1 MSFEESLDI
10 MRQALNLW
18 KKAGDNPSERQ
29 YYDFVSLAQLAIKR
43 AGEPVSG
50 YHSILAQVHFDVD
63 NFPAA
68 WEEAEKTLAIDEN
81 DFKAQLIK
89 VFIAFG
95 LYGEVQEDTQRKKQG
110 IWGAV
115 KDVVSA
121 SKQGVRGTLAAGRA
135 GARIGDA
142 LGSAFAPGQAKK
154 SLLQEIER
162 LIGIFDQLCRS
173 EIAAGDF
180 IEFSQRLIKL
190 GDGLREYGIT
200 IGQGR
205 TLYGIVANVP
215 ISNVAYESEEQ
226 RQSVR
231 TTQLIAQ
238 GRMSL

>member
-10 MRQALNLW
+10 MRQALTLW
-18 KKAGDNPSERQ
+18 QKAGDNPSERE
-29 YYDFVSLAQLAIKR
+29 YYDFVSLAQLAIQR
-43 AGEPVSG
+43 AGEPVSA

-63 NFPAA
+63 NFSAA
-68 WEEAEKTLAIDEN
+68 WEEAEKTLEIDDN

-95 LYGEVQEDTQRKKQG
+95 LYADIQEDTQRKKQG

-154 SLLQEIER
+154 SLLQEVER
-162 LIGIFDQLCRS
+162 LIGIFEWLCS
-173 EIAAGDF
+173 NEITAGEF
-180 IEFSQRLIKL
+180 VEFSQRLIKL
-190 GDGLREYGIT
+190 GDGMKENRIVL
-200 IGQGR
+200 GQGR
-205 TLYGIVANVP
+205 TLYGAVANAP
-215 ISNVAYESEEQ
+215 IDKVSYESDEQ
-226 RQSVR
+226 KQNVR